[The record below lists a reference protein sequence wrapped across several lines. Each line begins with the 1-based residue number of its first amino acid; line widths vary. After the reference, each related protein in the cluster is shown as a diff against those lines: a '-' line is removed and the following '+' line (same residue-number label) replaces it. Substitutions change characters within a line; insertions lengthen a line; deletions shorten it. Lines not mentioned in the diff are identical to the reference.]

1 MKFVVTRI
9 AFFAACFLFVV
20 STSSAQAKSD
30 AEYHKQSE
38 EIRKTVWGWD
48 KPEFKVK
55 EIPSDYA
62 NASTVVIARHTELTA
77 DSKSKLGYNGFL
89 GFSSNKIMSVSEIAR
104 EMVKVNDK
112 SAVEEYS
119 EFSFTRFENKSGFH
133 RKDNSTTFVGVRVI
147 KADGQVRE
155 VNADDIVFT
164 NESKSEKKAK
174 VAIPDLQPGDIVD
187 YFIATNIRLTN
198 DFTDKSYI
206 VTLFD
211 DAPVLHHSFHG
222 QLGKKF
228 AIDYRSYNGAPDLN
242 VSKNSDDDIVID
254 VVKKN
259 TPAFETTLWVSP
271 ALQLPFVRMFISLG
285 NRGGLNNLERKFSG
299 YSKPGEVN
307 KNKETGEV
315 VELMANNIALE
326 FYNSV
331 YTPQSKYFT
340 DIVKVAKD
348 YAKNLGLDFKK
359 MEDEEKAV
367 FVYYTAR
374 LYRLLSFDVDNMD
387 RSINAGKRS
396 FNGLALFTYCTL
408 QAADIEGSVLLSN
421 YRRGYRMEE
430 VMDLDDIAMS
440 TFLRGTS
447 KFMGYS
453 SVFSTPFE
461 IPETV
466 EGVTNTKVV
475 NLRAKGAVGG
485 ANGIAKL
492 ATVLPGVKVPVSESG
507 KNAHIEQMIV
517 SLKPGETLVN
527 VKRKSIIKGHF
538 KYDLQSRLIL
548 YEDLYESEQK
558 AFGENKTLLE
568 QLKENKRTAKL
579 VEDVRN
585 ALAEARKKQKTSFL
599 EETKEWYEQEIL
611 NQKDIKVEN
620 MGVRH
625 TAPDFIYSSS
635 FDMDGMV
642 KKAGNNIILE
652 IGKIQG
658 TPMSI
663 KQEQRKRDIDVYM
676 SYPRSIEYHVK
687 VQIPEGYTVD
697 GVEGLNKN
705 VRNETGYFVVQA
717 NRVGQTVEIK
727 VSKHYFH
734 GYETAANWN
743 KLTEFIDAANEWTNA
758 KLLLKKS

>member
-1 MKFVVTRI
+1 MKNVFTMVVASAT
-9 AFFAACFLFVV
+9 CFLFAINPIH
-20 STSSAQAKSD
+20 AQDKSD

-38 EIRKTVWGWD
+38 EIRKTVWSWD
-48 KPEFKVK
+48 KAEFKVT
-55 EIPSDYA
+55 EVPARYA
-62 NASTVVIARHTELTA
+62 NASTVIIARHTELTA

-119 EFSFTRFENKSGFH
+119 ELSFTRFENKSGFH

-147 KADGQVRE
+147 KPDGKIRE
-155 VNADDIVFT
+155 INADDMVFT
-164 NESKSEKKAK
+164 NESKREKKAK

-198 DFTDKSYI
+198 DFSDKSYI

-242 VSKNSDDDIVID
+242 VSKNSDDDIVLD
-254 VVKKN
+254 VVKKDI
-259 TPAFETTLWVSP
+259 PAFETTLWVSP

-285 NRGGLNNLERKFSG
+285 NKGGIGRKFAG

-307 KNKETGEV
+307 KNKETDDV
-315 VELMANNIALE
+315 VELKSNNIALD

-331 YTPQSKYFT
+331 YIPQESVYFT
-340 DIVKVAKD
+340 DIIKTAKT

-359 MEDEEKAV
+359 MEDEEKAI

-374 LYRLLSFDVDNMD
+374 LNRLLAFNVNDME

-396 FNGLALFTYCTL
+396 FDGLAMFTYCVL
-408 QAADIEGSVLLSN
+408 QAADIDGSVLLSN

-430 VMDLDDIAMS
+430 VMDIDDIAMS
-440 TFLRGTS
+440 TLLRGTN
-447 KFMGYS
+447 KFMGFS

-461 IPETV
+461 VPETI
-466 EGVTNTKVV
+466 EGVTNTKIV
-475 NLRAKGAVGG
+475 NLRVKGSVGG
-485 ANGIAKL
+485 ANGITKL
-492 ATVLPGVKVPVSESG
+492 ATVLPGIKVPVSESG
-507 KNAHIEQMIV
+507 KNAHIEQLIL
-517 SLKPGETLVN
+517 SLTPGETTLG

-538 KYDLQSRLIL
+538 REDLQSRLIL
-548 YEDLYESEQK
+548 YEDFYESELR
-558 AFGENKTLLE
+558 AFGENKTLIE
-568 QLKENKRTAKL
+568 QLQENKRTGKL
-579 VEDVRN
+579 VEDVKN
-585 ALAEARKKQKTSFL
+585 AFAEARKKQKTSFL
-599 EETKEWYEQEIL
+599 EETKDWYEQEIT
-611 NQKDIKVEN
+611 NQKDIKIEN

-635 FDMDGMV
+635 FDMDGLV

-652 IGKIQG
+652 IGKVQG
-658 TPMSI
+658 NPVSI
-663 KQEQRKRDIDVYM
+663 KPEQRKRDLDVYM
-676 SYPRSIEYHVK
+676 TYPRSIEYHLK
-687 VQIPEGYTVD
+687 VQIPEGYTVE
-697 GVEGLNKN
+697 GVEGLNKS
-705 VRNETGYFVVQA
+705 VRNEAGYFTAQA
-717 NRVGQTVEIK
+717 NLVGKTIEIK

-734 GYETAANWN
+734 GYEPAANWT
-743 KLTEFIDAANEWTNA
+743 KLVEFIDAANDWTNA
-758 KLLLKKS
+758 KLLFKKN

>member
-1 MKFVVTRI
+1 MKSVLTRI
-9 AFFAACFLFVV
+9 AVSATCFLFVIN
-20 STSSAQAKSD
+20 STHGQAKSD
-30 AEYHKQSE
+30 AEYHKESE
-38 EIRKTVWGWD
+38 EIRKTVWAWD
-48 KPEFKVK
+48 KAEFRVK
-55 EIPSDYA
+55 EIPARYA
-62 NASTVVIARHTELTA
+62 GASSVVIARHTELTA

-147 KADGQVRE
+147 KADGKVRE
-155 VNADDIVFT
+155 INADDIVFT

-198 DFTDKSYI
+198 DFTDKSYV

-211 DAPVLHHSFHG
+211 ESPVLHHSFHG

-254 VVKKN
+254 VVKKDI
-259 TPAFETTLWVSP
+259 PAFETTLWVSP

-285 NRGGLNNLERKFSG
+285 NRGGIGRKFAG

-307 KNKETGEV
+307 KNKETDEI
-315 VELMANNIALE
+315 VELKANNMALE

-331 YTPQSKYFT
+331 YIPQSIAYFNE
-340 DIVKVAKD
+340 IIKNAKV
-348 YAKNLGLDFKK
+348 YAKNLGIDFKK
-359 MEDEEKAV
+359 MEDEEKAI
-367 FVYYTAR
+367 FVYYAAR
-374 LYRLLSFDVDNMD
+374 FTRLLDFNVNNME
-387 RSINAGKRS
+387 RSINIGKQS
-396 FNGLALFTYCTL
+396 FDGLALFTYCSL
-408 QAADIEGSVLLSN
+408 LAADIEGSVLLSN
-421 YRRGYRMEE
+421 YRKGYRMQE
-430 VMDLDDIAMS
+430 VMDMDDIAMS
-440 TFLRGTS
+440 TFLRGTN
-447 KFMGYS
+447 KFMGFS

-461 IPETV
+461 TPETV
-466 EGVTNTKVV
+466 EGVTDTKVV
-475 NLRAKGAVGG
+475 NLRVKGSVGG

-492 ATVLPGVKVPVSESG
+492 ATVLPGIKVPVSESG
-507 KNAHIEQMIV
+507 KNAHIEQLIL
-517 SLKPGETLVN
+517 SLTPGETLLN
-527 VKRKSIIKGHF
+527 VKRKSIIKGNF
-538 KYDLQSRLIL
+538 KADLQGRLIL
-548 YEDLYESEQK
+548 YEDFYESELR
-558 AFGENKTLLE
+558 AFGESKSLIE
-568 QLKENKRTAKL
+568 QLEENKRTRKLAEDAK
-579 VEDVRN
+579 N
-585 ALAEARKKQKTSFL
+585 AFAEARKKQKTSFL
-599 EETKEWYEQEIL
+599 DETKEWFEQEIS
-611 NQKDIKVEN
+611 NQKEMKIDN

-635 FDMDGMV
+635 FDMEGLV

-663 KQEQRKRDIDVYM
+663 KPEQRKRDIDVYM

-687 VQIPEGYTVD
+687 VQIPEGYAVEGVD
-697 GVEGLNKN
+697 GLNRN
-705 VRNETGYFVVQA
+705 VRNETGYFTVQA
-717 NRVGQTVEIK
+717 NLVGKTVEIK

-734 GYETAANWN
+734 GYEPAANWN
-743 KLTEFIDAANEWTNA
+743 KLVEFIDAANEWTNA
-758 KLLLKKS
+758 KLLLKKN